1 MMQKVWNVLISWIFM
16 WQTAANRAYRERC
29 VNVSFTFHTYSTA
42 YYEYNNPTHNN
53 CNVASHSH
61 QSEDKMTFFLCWT
74 KRWRCSAKQQ
84 QQNRRSHFQRLM
96 ILKLILFLWLNAI
109 ANIKIVN
116 TNEITGEKWHHSMA
130 QAIEKDA
137 CMAHS
142 TL

>member
-1 MMQKVWNVLISWIFM
+1 MQKVWNVLISWIFM

-61 QSEDKMTFFLCWT
+61 QSEEKWFFS
-74 KRWRCSAKQQ
+74 SAERNGEDAPQSSNNKIADLI
-84 QQNRRSHFQRLM
+84 FQRLM

-142 TL
+142 TLQ